1 MVPTPQIVAEK
12 GVKVPAVKITMTLD
26 QDWNPDLLN
35 YDSEV
40 FRNTVETIKN
50 SVGENLF
57 LHSFFPYPKQI

>member
-1 MVPTPQIVAEK
+1 MVITVSFHPDFDLVPTPQIVAEK

-40 FRNTVETIKN
+40 FKNTVETIKN
-50 SVGENLF
+50 SVGEN
-57 LHSFFPYPKQI
+57 